1 MSSAARRNVSGLMQL
16 YSHEKNA
23 HGTAVLVRIG
33 PGLPYRLLTHNNISS
48 HNAFRKRIGLQKIR
62 TTSEANKAANKYI
75 QLLAKSIQSRLN
87 NFKRDHHN
95 LNINKHAFRNA
106 LVNMVGE
113 VIRKRKLNHAKSI
126 KNRNNQITELR
137 TMHAY
142 IQNMLRQN
150 PHSPMLRQNLLRIN
164 RNISRIQ
171 NLSANRN
178 EKHLNQIAGWE
189 WVRNYVLN
197 HV

>member
-1 MSSAARRNVSGLMQL
+1 MSNATRRNVSYLMRL
-16 YSHEKNA
+16 YSHRENP
-23 HGTAVLVRIG
+23 HGTALLVHVR
-33 PGLPYRLLTHNNISS
+33 PRLPYRLLTHNNISS

-75 QLLAKSIQSRLN
+75 QLLANSIQSRLN
-87 NFKRDHHN
+87 RFRNEHHN
-95 LNINKHAFRNA
+95 LNISNRAFRNA

-126 KNRNNQITELR
+126 ETRNKQITELQAE
-137 TMHAY
+137 HAY
-142 IQNMLRQN
+142 TQNMLRQN
-150 PHSPMLRQNLLRIN
+150 PDSPMLRQKLLRIN
-164 RNISRIQ
+164 HNISRIQ
-171 NLSANRN
+171 KLSANRN